1 MEHKILSWEDLR
13 QKLDKARSENKRIVF
28 TNGCFDVL
36 HIGHVTYLREA
47 KRLGDLLVVAL
58 NSDTSVA
65 SIKGPSRPIVPE
77 RERAAVV
84 AALEAV
90 DYVTIFHEDTPRT
103 LIEFLKPHVIVKGG
117 DWAKE
122 DVVGGNLVEEVVIIP
137 SVPGV
142 STTDI
147 ISRIEERLRSER

>member
-1 MEHKILSWEDLR
+1 MEHKILPWQELKKVLTD
-13 QKLDKARSENKRIVF
+13 ARSKGNKIVF

-36 HIGHVTYLREA
+36 HLGHVTYLREA

-58 NSDTSVA
+58 NSDSSVTA
-65 SIKGPSRPIVPE
+65 IKGPQRPIVPE
-77 RERAAVV
+77 QERAAVV

-90 DYVTIFHEDTPRT
+90 DYVTVFQEDTPYK
-103 LIEFLKPHVIVKGG
+103 LIELLQPDIIAKGG
-117 DWAKE
+117 DWTRE
-122 DVVGGNLVEEVVIIP
+122 TVVGADIVDGVAIIP

-147 ISRIEERLRSER
+147 ISRIEEKLRRER